1 MPDNFFYGE
10 SIYIYSLLLWY
21 LVYHEEWNLLKSK
34 YTLVSRD
41 GLGTR
46 NLYVEGLEIFSVL
59 ATFFGSI
66 DDFSLETLKNHQICP
81 KICDNKNEKKIHKPR
96 SFRFTTK

>member
-1 MPDNFFYGE
+1 ME
-10 SIYIYSLLLWY
+10 SSQIKVHI
-21 LVYHEEWNLLKSK
+21 
-34 YTLVSRD
+34 LVSRD

-46 NLYVEGLEIFSVL
+46 NLYVEGFEIFSVL

-81 KICDNKNEKKIHKPR
+81 KICDNKNEEKIHKHG

>member
-1 MPDNFFYGE
+1 M
-10 SIYIYSLLLWY
+10 
-21 LVYHEEWNLLKSK
+21 VYHEEWDLLKSK

-46 NLYVEGLEIFSVL
+46 NLYVGGLVIFSVVL
-59 ATFFGSI
+59 ATFFDSI

-81 KICDNKNEKKIHKPR
+81 KICDNKNEEKIHKHG

>member
-21 LVYHEEWNLLKSK
+21 LVYHEEWDLLILKSK

-46 NLYVEGLEIFSVL
+46 NLYVGGLVIFSVVL

-66 DDFSLETLKNHQICP
+66 DDFSLETLKNL
-81 KICDNKNEKKIHKPR
+81 
-96 SFRFTTK
+96 

>member
-1 MPDNFFYGE
+1 MSLMPDNFFYGE

-46 NLYVEGLEIFSVL
+46 NLYVEGFEIFSVL

-66 DDFSLETLKNHQICP
+66 DDFSLET
-81 KICDNKNEKKIHKPR
+81 
-96 SFRFTTK
+96 